1 MIIAYHRPRTLSEAL
16 TLLSQPN
23 TFPLG
28 GGTLL
33 SHGQSDP
40 VEVVDLQAL
49 GLNTIRKTGNNLE
62 IGATVTLQQL
72 LEDINCPA
80 SLKSS
85 LKLEAPLNLRNAATV
100 AGAIVTC
107 DGYSTFVATLL
118 AFDAKL
124 TLLDPKSKSTNL
136 GDYLPLRPRG
146 LITSI
151 SIPLNVKAAFD
162 YVARTPGD
170 KPIVCITLTQ
180 WNSGRTRLAVGGYGK
195 APMLAMDGT
204 ESEGL
209 ESAARNAF
217 HEATDEW
224 ATAEYRMD
232 IAATLS
238 KRCLTSL
245 KSKDY

>member
-1 MIIAYHRPRTLSEAL
+1 MIFAYHRPQTLSEAL

-23 TFPLG
+23 IFPLG

-49 GLNTIRKTGNNLE
+49 GLNMIRKTGNNLE

-72 LEDINCPA
+72 LEDTNCPA
-80 SLKSS
+80 SLKPS

-100 AGAIVTC
+100 AGTIVAC
-107 DGYSTFVATLL
+107 DGYSTFVTTLL

-124 TLLDPKSKSTNL
+124 TLLDPKSKSINL

-151 SIPLNVKAAFD
+151 SIPLNVKGAFD

-170 KPIVCITLTQ
+170 KPILCITLTQ
-180 WNSGRTRLAVGGYGK
+180 WNSGRTRLAVGGYGR

-204 ESEGL
+204 ESEGI
-209 ESAARNAF
+209 EAAARNAY
-217 HEATDEW
+217 HEAADEW
-224 ATAEYRMD
+224 ASAEYRMD
-232 IAATLS
+232 VAATLA
-238 KRCLTSL
+238 KRCLTGL
-245 KSKDY
+245 QSKDT